1 MTFLFVIK
9 RGLYKG
15 LDTTWKLTKV
25 VVPVYFFVTLLK
37 YTPALEWIAES
48 CEPFL
53 SVVGLPG
60 EASIAIVLG
69 NFLNLY
75 AAIGAIA
82 SLELGTKEITVIAM
96 MLLLSHSSFIESA
109 VSQQTG
115 ISGVAIGFFR
125 LVFSILIGIIL
136 NFVL

>member
-1 MTFLFVIK
+1 MSFPAVIK
-9 RGLYKG
+9 RGLLKG

-25 VVPVYFFVTLLK
+25 VVPVYFFVTFLK
-37 YTPALEWIAES
+37 YTPALDWIAGG
-48 CEPFL
+48 CTPFM

-69 NFLNLY
+69 NFIILY
-75 AAIGAIA
+75 AALGAIA
-82 SLELGTKEITVIAM
+82 SLELGAKEVTVIAM

-115 ISGVAIGFFR
+115 ISGVAMGFFR
-125 LVFSILIGIIL
+125 LTVSILMGIIL
-136 NFVL
+136 NLIL